1 MGVMTVS
8 VAPTRETEPVSVE
21 VSLDEFYERTYAR
34 LVATLTL
41 LTGSRAEAEEIAQ
54 EAFIRLIP
62 RWEKVRLY
70 EDPEGWLRTTAR
82 RLATSRWRR
91 AVVAAKALPIL
102 ASRSDQRPGGETRSS
117 SDVELDVDLARWLAK
132 VTPAHR
138 EVLVL
143 HHALDMS
150 VEQIA
155 VELGIS
161 VGTVKSRLHRARAAV
176 RAEAAPDLP
185 DATQS
190 PDTTRRGETP

>member
-1 MGVMTVS
+1 M
-8 VAPTRETEPVSVE
+8 SVE
-21 VSLDEFYERTYAR
+21 VSLDEFYERTYPR

-41 LTGSRAEAEEIAQ
+41 LTGSRADAEEIAQ

-150 VEQIA
+150 VEEIA
-155 VELGIS
+155 TELGIS

-176 RAEAAPDLP
+176 RAEAAPDQP